1 MCGVFFLE
9 NEDNETAGF
18 RREAKVEFC
27 TSKAPR
33 AQPLTPLPVGPK
45 AKHLQEQKVWMAFI
59 LGAVGLQPGTFKGQ
73 KVLGSKIFPTGEG
86 QYRGQLS
93 PCRTTDTSATK
104 QLVRYNFHSY

>member
-1 MCGVFFLE
+1 MNMPRGEKKKKSLKCVGFFFLE

-45 AKHLQEQKVWMAFI
+45 AKHLQEQKV
-59 LGAVGLQPGTFKGQ
+59 
-73 KVLGSKIFPTGEG
+73 
-86 QYRGQLS
+86 
-93 PCRTTDTSATK
+93 
-104 QLVRYNFHSY
+104 